1 LFERKCG
8 ADLTLFFNGTE
19 MSWCRTVLVRNCLFQ
34 RVPKCLGAE
43 LSFSTGAELSW
54 CRTVFFNGCRTVLV
68 PNCCFLL
75 KQDQYFGILIHM
87 TRSIYSQDSYQD
99 YSCSP
104 HYWWRLTF
112 YSKWKVLAWA
122 HNFPRGGF
130 GTIKLV

>member
-1 LFERKCG
+1 
-8 ADLTLFFNGTE
+8 
-19 MSWCRTVLVRNCLFQ
+19 
-34 RVPKCLGAE
+34 
-43 LSFSTGAELSW
+43 
-54 CRTVFFNGCRTVLV
+54 
-68 PNCCFLL
+68 
-75 KQDQYFGILIHM
+75 LIHM

-104 HYWWRLTF
+104 HYWWGLTF